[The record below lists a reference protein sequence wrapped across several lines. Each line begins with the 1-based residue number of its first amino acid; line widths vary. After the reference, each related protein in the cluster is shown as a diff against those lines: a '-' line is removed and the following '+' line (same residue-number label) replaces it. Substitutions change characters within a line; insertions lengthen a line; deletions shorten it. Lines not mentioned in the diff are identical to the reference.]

1 VLSRLRLRAKIWL
14 AISVII
20 LGYLFSLLLSYSVQ
34 RQTEEQLLK
43 VSASFFPASK
53 SSQQVYFS
61 FRENV
66 KLYQDAVMTGELSL
80 IEQGRDIASEINLN
94 LENILKLP
102 AIRNTEHYNNILQLK
117 ENFQSYTETACQIYT
132 SMASFTEVPPEK
144 TSQLAEQ
151 TNYFD
156 EQFQG
161 LQSKFEIKLQNS
173 LTEVNLSMEKQIFW
187 SIFLFICILILS
199 FFLISGMISKTII
212 TPIKQFSELI
222 SRVQKEGNLNIIFP
236 ENSQDEIGDMARTM
250 NSMISDLNLRA
261 TQAMKVAEGNL
272 NCEIKSAGTN
282 DSLGNAVSLM
292 VERLGEIIL
301 NVQNIADEI
310 SSGSESL
317 FEASRNV
324 SDGSI
329 NLAASLQELTSS
341 SVELVAQANCSAENS
356 TQANLMSTEAKKT
369 GEQSRVDMNDLK
381 TAMEDIKNSS
391 EQIRKIIKVIDD
403 IAFQTNLLALNAAV
417 EAARAGKHGKGF
429 AVVAEEVRNLAARS
443 AKAAKE
449 TEQIISQI
457 AEKIH
462 SGVIY
467 VERTHLSLNNIVEQ
481 TDKLALLIEEIN
493 STNREQ
499 AIGVES
505 IRKNLCT
512 IEELTQ
518 SAAANAEET
527 ASTAGILAGKSTDL
541 HKLSQYFQTN

>member
-1 VLSRLRLRAKIWL
+1 
-14 AISVII
+14 
-20 LGYLFSLLLSYSVQ
+20 
-34 RQTEEQLLK
+34 
-43 VSASFFPASK
+43 
-53 SSQQVYFS
+53 
-61 FRENV
+61 
-66 KLYQDAVMTGELSL
+66 
-80 IEQGRDIASEINLN
+80 
-94 LENILKLP
+94 
-102 AIRNTEHYNNILQLK
+102 
-117 ENFQSYTETACQIYT
+117 
-132 SMASFTEVPPEK
+132 
-144 TSQLAEQ
+144 
-151 TNYFD
+151 
-156 EQFQG
+156 
-161 LQSKFEIKLQNS
+161 
-173 LTEVNLSMEKQIFW
+173 
-187 SIFLFICILILS
+187 
-199 FFLISGMISKTII
+199 
-212 TPIKQFSELI
+212 
-222 SRVQKEGNLNIIFP
+222 
-236 ENSQDEIGDMARTM
+236 
-250 NSMISDLNLRA
+250 
-261 TQAMKVAEGNL
+261 
-272 NCEIKSAGTN
+272 
-282 DSLGNAVSLM
+282 M